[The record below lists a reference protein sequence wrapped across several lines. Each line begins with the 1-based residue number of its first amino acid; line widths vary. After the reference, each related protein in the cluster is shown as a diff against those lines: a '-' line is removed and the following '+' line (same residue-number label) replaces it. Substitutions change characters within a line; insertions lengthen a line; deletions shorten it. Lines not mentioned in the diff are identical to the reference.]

1 MEDDIGGGQL
11 SRSMLSDLAYDA
23 LHARIINLRLEPGR
37 RLNIDKLSGELGVSP
52 TPLREALGRLSAED
66 LVRVEPFKG
75 FFVAPLL
82 DQDELAYLADVRAL
96 LESHA
101 VIQGAER
108 FSTIIGDL
116 RGEIDLM
123 GRLVD
128 ADDLDVRAFN
138 GADARFHTMLVA
150 AAGNPTL
157 DRTYRKLNAHA
168 QIARLFIG
176 RGEVDARQANDE
188 HERIAAA
195 LVDGDLDKA
204 RTEVVDHIN
213 GVCERLSAPLKDGG
227 A

>member
-1 MEDDIGGGQL
+1 MEEDTEGGQL

-23 LHARIINLRLEPGR
+23 LHARIINLQLEPGR
-37 RLNIDKLSGELGVSP
+37 RLNIDRLSGELGVSP
-52 TPLREALGRLSAED
+52 TPLREALGRLSAEE

-82 DQDELAYLADVRAL
+82 DSDELAYLADVRAL

-101 VIQGAER
+101 VSHGADKV
-108 FSTIIGDL
+108 TAVVDDL
-116 RGEIDLM
+116 RGEIALM
-123 GRLVD
+123 DRLID

-138 GADARFHTMLVA
+138 GADARFHTTLVA

-188 HERIAAA
+188 HQRIAAA
-195 LVDGDLDKA
+195 LVEGDIDKA

-213 GVCERLSAPLKDGG
+213 GVCERLSAPLRTGQR
-227 A
+227 